1 MYLNTGVPH
10 CVLQVSSVESVNVD
24 SLGSAIRRDVRFPYG
39 TNVDFFEVVDNDEQ
53 VLKLRVYERGVEAE
67 TLCCGTGIMATAV
80 TCAKKLGWEGE
91 IKVHAKGGLLKAIV
105 NKDLN
110 DLYFQGEVKM
120 VFKGTVESG
129 R

>member
-1 MYLNTGVPH
+1 M
-10 CVLQVSSVESVNVD
+10 S
-24 SLGSAIRRDVRFPYG
+24 I
-39 TNVDFFEVVDNDEQ
+39 FFEVIDNENQ

-80 TCAKKLGWEGE
+80 TCAKKLGWSGE

-105 NKDLN
+105 NNELDA
-110 DLYFQGEVKM
+110 LYFQGKVEM
-120 VFKGTVESG
+120 VFKGIIDNG